1 MRCGLCGFLILKLQT
16 TLHHAVWCSAVHYYL
31 RCGVVMPFCGWFWCG
46 FCGLCGLCDLVNT
59 PSNNQNHKCNVLYG
73 NIYLDNINKKNN
85 NYHFWSARA

>member
-1 MRCGLCGFLILKLQT
+1 MRFVRFSYFKTANRTTPCG
-16 TLHHAVWCSAVHYYL
+16 VV
-31 RCGVVMPFCGWFWCG
+31 RCGVVIPFCGRFWCG
-46 FCGLCGLCDLVNT
+46 FCGFCGLVNT